1 MQKGLCVWFTGLPCA
16 GKSTLALKLS
26 EHLTDRGTK
35 VVVFDGD
42 VVRRSSSADLGYT
55 ADDRHANVV
64 RVATSARDAIEDG
77 SIAICALISP
87 YARSREEA
95 RRVVGAP
102 RFIEVYVNTPAEV
115 CEARDSKGMYRLARA
130 GKLTAFTGVSDPYE
144 APGDA
149 DITVVA
155 LGDPTEVVLQ
165 IAQELD
171 RRLTAS

>member
-1 MQKGLCVWFTGLPCA
+1 M
-16 GKSTLALKLS
+16 
-26 EHLTDRGTK
+26 
-35 VVVFDGD
+35 FDGD
-42 VVRRSSSADLGYT
+42 VVRRSFSADLGFT

-64 RVATSARDAIEDG
+64 RVASAARDAIEDG

-95 RRVVGAP
+95 RQVVGDW
-102 RFIEVYVNTPAEV
+102 RFVEVYVNTPADV

-144 APGDA
+144 APSDA
-149 DITVVA
+149 DITVAA

-165 IAQELD
+165 IVEELD
-171 RRLTAS
+171 RRLTVT